1 MNGMVCGIL
10 AAFVVSYM
18 YGNPYLG
25 VIILVA
31 MVANMMIAAFVGF
44 VIPVVLKACHADP
57 AVASSIFI
65 TTFTDVC
72 GFFIFLGLAKISCL
86 TSSGRNPLLRPME
99 RFIHRPFRF
108 V

>member
-1 MNGMVCGIL
+1 MVSKKCSKSSTSVRFLRCL
-10 AAFVVSYM
+10 AGSSFFSLESLSLIHI

-72 GFFIFLGLAKISCL
+72 GFFIFLGLAKISL
-86 TSSGRNPLLRPME
+86 PYLIR
-99 RFIHRPFRF
+99 
-108 V
+108 